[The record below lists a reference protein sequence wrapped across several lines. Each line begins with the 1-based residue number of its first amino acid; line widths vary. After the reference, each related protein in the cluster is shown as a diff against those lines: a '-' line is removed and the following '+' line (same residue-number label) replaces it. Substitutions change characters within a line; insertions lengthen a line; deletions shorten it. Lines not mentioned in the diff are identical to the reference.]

1 MRFPYGLTATAAVIA
16 LAGCQAGGSGGSAGT
31 ASLETDDQQAS
42 YAIGVQVGTNLRPT
56 GDHLDVDAFVRGMND
71 ALAEAEPALTEEQ
84 MMAASQKLQAAVQEE
99 QTLIAA
105 EMAETNT
112 AEGLAYLAENSA
124 KDGVVSMESG
134 LQYEVLRDG
143 EGPTPSGEDAV
154 TIHYRGTLLDGTE
167 FDSSYERNEPATFGV
182 NGVIPGFSE
191 GLQLMPV
198 GSQYRFVIPGDI
210 AYGPQGT
217 QGMIGPNQ
225 TLIFEV
231 ELIEIAP

>member
-1 MRFPYGLTATAAVIA
+1 LSGA
-16 LAGCQAGGSGGSAGT
+16 LAVGCSDDGDGGSDGT
-31 ASLETDDQQAS
+31 SSLETDDQQAS

-56 GDHLDVDAFVRGMND
+56 GDHLDLNAFRRGMND

-99 QTLIAA
+99 QATIAREQA
-105 EMAETNT
+105 EANT
-112 AEGLAYLAENSA
+112 TEGQAYLAENGA
-124 KDGVVSMESG
+124 KDGVVSTESG
-134 LQYEVLRDG
+134 RQYEVLRSGDG
-143 EGPTPSGEDAV
+143 ATPAMEDAV
-154 TIHYRGTLLDGTE
+154 TIHYRGTLIDGTE
-167 FDSSYERNEPATFGV
+167 FDSSYERDEPATFTV